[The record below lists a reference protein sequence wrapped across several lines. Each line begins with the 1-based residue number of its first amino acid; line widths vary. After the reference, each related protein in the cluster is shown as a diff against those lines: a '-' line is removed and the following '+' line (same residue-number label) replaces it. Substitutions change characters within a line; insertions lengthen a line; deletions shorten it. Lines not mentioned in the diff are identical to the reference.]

1 MATLLI
7 RILPIAAAIAL
18 EPICILAALVMTGT
32 DRPLANSFAYLGALV
47 GVMLGYGAIVLLALQ
62 HHAVAAGTARTD
74 DIVQLLWL
82 LIGLGFLAAFVVIL
96 LRRPHATEGAR
107 ESRWRRLI
115 ARMGPLGAAAAGLF
129 LVNWEMETPALT
141 VILKSRVPT
150 PTALLALVVFTAVA
164 VSTSVV
170 PLAAYVSAPDR
181 VGGGLAGV
189 KEWLGRHERPIVLV
203 LFLLIGAAFTAIGGA
218 ALLRQ

>member
-1 MATLLI
+1 MASLLI
-7 RILPIAAAIAL
+7 RILPIAVAIAL
-18 EPICILAALVMTGT
+18 EPICIIAALVMTGT

-62 HHAVAAGTARTD
+62 HHAVAAGPRTD

-82 LIGLGFLAAFVVIL
+82 LIGVGFLAAFVVML
-96 LRRPHATEGAR
+96 VRHPRTTEGDR
-107 ESRWRRLI
+107 ESRWGRLI

-141 VILKSRVPT
+141 VILRSRVST
-150 PTALLALVVFTAVA
+150 PTALLTLVVFTAVA

-170 PLAAYVSAPDR
+170 PLAVYVSAPDK
-181 VGGGLAGV
+181 VGGGLAGL
-189 KEWLGRHERPIVLV
+189 KTWLGRHERPIVLV